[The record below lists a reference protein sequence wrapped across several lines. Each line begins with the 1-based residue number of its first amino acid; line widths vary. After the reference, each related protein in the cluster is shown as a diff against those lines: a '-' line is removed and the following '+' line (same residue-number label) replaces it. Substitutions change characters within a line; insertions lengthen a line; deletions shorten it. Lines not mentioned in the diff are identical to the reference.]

1 MRRADRLFRIVEFL
15 KARRF
20 AVKAVD
26 LASEL
31 EVSTRTIYRDMADLQ
46 ISGVPITGEAGVGY
60 MLSSDHVV
68 KPLMFNAEEV
78 DALML
83 GVQMVKSWGDK
94 ALAKSA
100 GQAIDKIT
108 STLPESLRQEIEN
121 TFLFSKTSEAELPLQ
136 IDFTTLRRAI
146 RSKNKLQMTYT
157 ELKGESSER
166 CIRPLCLIFFSPVW
180 LLLGWCEKRHDFR
193 SFRLD
198 RISQIQV
205 LDLKYIDE
213 AGKRLSDYQ
222 RQNGYT

>member
-1 MRRADRLFRIVEFL
+1 MRRADRLFRIIEYL

-20 AVKAVD
+20 AVKALD
-26 LASEL
+26 LSHEL

-60 MLSSDHVV
+60 MLSRDHVV

-83 GVQMVKSWGDK
+83 GVQMVKIWGDK

-146 RSKNKLQMTYT
+146 RSKNKLQITYET
-157 ELKGESSER
+157 LKGDESDR

-180 LLLGWCEKRHDFR
+180 LLLGCNAINGNDGLPRGWH
-193 SFRLD
+193 
-198 RISQIQV
+198 V
-205 LDLKYIDE
+205 LH
-213 AGKRLSDYQ
+213 
-222 RQNGYT
+222 

>member
-1 MRRADRLFRIVEFL
+1 MRRADRLFRIVEYL

-20 AVKAVD
+20 AAKAAD
-26 LASEL
+26 LANEL

-60 MLSSDHVV
+60 MLSGDHVV
-68 KPLMFNAEEV
+68 KPLMFNTEEV

-108 STLPESLRQEIEN
+108 SSLPDSLRQEVEN
-121 TFLFSKTSEAELPLQ
+121 TFLFSKTSEAKLPLQ

-157 ELKGESSER
+157 DLKEERSER

-198 RISQIQV
+198 RISHLQV
-205 LDLKYIDE
+205 LDLKYQDE
-213 AGKRLSDYQ
+213 AGKRLSDY
-222 RQNGYT
+222 RLQNGYA

>member
-1 MRRADRLFRIVEFL
+1 MRRADRLFRIVEYL

-20 AVKAVD
+20 AVKAAD
-26 LASEL
+26 LANEL

-60 MLSSDHVV
+60 MLSGDHVV
-68 KPLMFNAEEV
+68 KPLMFNTEEV

-108 STLPESLRQEIEN
+108 STLPDSLRQEIEN
-121 TFLFSKTSEAELPLQ
+121 TFLFSKTSEAELTLQ

-157 ELKGESSER
+157 DLKEERSER

-198 RISQIQV
+198 RISHLQV
-205 LDLKYIDE
+205 LDLKYQDE
-213 AGKRLSDYQ
+213 AGKRLSDYR
-222 RQNGYT
+222 RQNGYA